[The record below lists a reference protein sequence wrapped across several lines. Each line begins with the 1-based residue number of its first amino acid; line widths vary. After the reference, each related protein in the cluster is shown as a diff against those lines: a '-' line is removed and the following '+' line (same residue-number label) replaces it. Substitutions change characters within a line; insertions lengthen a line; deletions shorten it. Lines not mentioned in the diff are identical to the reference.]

1 MPHKPLNHTMKIHQL
16 RVLIAIADAGSVRGA
31 ARMLDSS
38 PAAVTQNIQQLEETV
53 RMQLVVRTSSGVT
66 LTACGQTLLAHARL
80 VAAQMT
86 RAHQAIDAMRGEPSG
101 RLSIAVTAWVALTFL
116 PETVARFRTRMP
128 AIQLEL
134 FEGLLAIATPR
145 LRDGSLDIYVGRQAP
160 GVTTC
165 DFNYQPLFATSR
177 AVVARQG
184 HPLADSR
191 SLADLLENDWL
202 VALDPQTEG
211 QASYQ
216 MFARHGLPV
225 PRSIHFLHS
234 LTVAVA
240 LLKRT
245 DMLSIFPWPLVEL
258 CAARD
263 GLCAIPLREEL
274 EDSTVGII
282 MRTGEPADAASRCFI
297 DCLIETI
304 RDESWGRSTDIRRAM
319 QSVEVLV

>member
-1 MPHKPLNHTMKIHQL
+1 MKIHQL
-16 RVLIAIADAGSVRGA
+16 RALIAVADAGSVRGA

-38 PAAVTQNIQQLEETV
+38 PAAVTQCIQQLEETV

-66 LTACGQTLLAHARL
+66 LTASGQTLLVHARL

-86 RAHQAIDAMRGEPSG
+86 RAHQAMNAIRGEPSG

-116 PETVARFRTRMP
+116 PETVARFRAKMP
-128 AIQLEL
+128 TIQLEL

-160 GVTTC
+160 GATSC
-165 DFNYQPLFATSR
+165 DFTYQPLFASSR
-177 AVVARQG
+177 AVVARQD
-184 HPLADSR
+184 HPRAECR
-191 SLADLLENDWL
+191 SLAELRDADWL
-202 VALDPQTEG
+202 VALDPETDA
-211 QASYQ
+211 QAPYQ
-216 MFARHGLPV
+216 IFGRRGFPA

-263 GLCAIPLREEL
+263 GLCAIPLRDEL
-274 EDSTVGII
+274 DESTVGII
-282 MRTGEPADAASRCFI
+282 VRTGEPPDAASRCFI

-304 RDESWGRSTDIRRAM
+304 RDQSWARTVDIRRAM

>member
-1 MPHKPLNHTMKIHQL
+1 
-16 RVLIAIADAGSVRGA
+16 
-31 ARMLDSS
+31 MLASS

-66 LTACGQTLLAHARL
+66 LTPCGQTLLAHARL

-86 RAHQAIDAMRGEPSG
+86 RANQAMDAMRGEPSG

-116 PETVARFRTRMP
+116 PEAVVRFRARMP

-145 LRDGSLDIYVGRQAP
+145 LRDGSLDIYVGRQVP
-160 GVTTC
+160 GATTG
-165 DFNYQPLFATSR
+165 DFNYHPLFATSR

-184 HPLADSR
+184 HPHAESR
-191 SLADLLENDWL
+191 SLAQLLDDDWL
-202 VALDPQTEG
+202 VALDPETEG

-216 MFARHGLPV
+216 MFARYGLPV

-234 LTVAVA
+234 LTVALA

-245 DMLSIFPWPLVEL
+245 DMVSIFPWPLVEL

-304 RDESWGRSTDIRRAM
+304 RDESWDRTSDIRRAM

>member
-1 MPHKPLNHTMKIHQL
+1 MKIHQL
-16 RVLIAIADAGSVRGA
+16 RALIAIADAGSVRGA
-31 ARMLDSS
+31 ARTLNSS
-38 PAAVTQNIQQLEETV
+38 PAAVTQNIQQLEEAAHV
-53 RMQLVVRTSSGVT
+53 QLVVRTSSGVT
-66 LTACGQTLLAHARL
+66 LTECGQTLLLHARL
-80 VAAQMT
+80 VAAQMV
-86 RAHQAIDAMRGEPSG
+86 RAHQAMDAMRGEPSG
-101 RLSIAVTAWVALTFL
+101 RLS
-116 PETVARFRTRMP
+116 RMP

-145 LRDGSLDIYVGRQAP
+145 LRDGSLDIYVGRQSPSVSA
-160 GVTTC
+160 C

-177 AVVARQG
+177 AVVARLG
-184 HPLADSR
+184 HPRAESR
-191 SLADLLENDWL
+191 SLAELLDDDWL
-202 VALDPQTEG
+202 VALDPETEG
-211 QASYQ
+211 HAPYQ
-216 MFARHGLPV
+216 MFSRYGLPV

-245 DMLSIFPWPLVEL
+245 DMVSIFPWPLVEL

-282 MRTGEPADAASRCFI
+282 TRTGEPSDAASQCFI
-297 DCLIETI
+297 DCLLETI
-304 RDESWGRSTDIRRAM
+304 RDESWGRTTEIRRAM

>member
-1 MPHKPLNHTMKIHQL
+1 MKIHQL
-16 RVLIAIADAGSVRGA
+16 RALIAIADAGSVRGA
-31 ARMLDSS
+31 ARTLNSS
-38 PAAVTQNIQQLEETV
+38 PAAVTQNIQQLEEAAHV
-53 RMQLVVRTSSGVT
+53 QLVVRTSSGVT
-66 LTACGQTLLAHARL
+66 LTECGQTLLLHARL
-80 VAAQMT
+80 VAAQMV
-86 RAHQAIDAMRGEPSG
+86 RAHQAMDAMRGEPSG

-116 PETVARFRTRMP
+116 PETVARFRARMP

-134 FEGLLAIATPR
+134 FAGLLAIATPR
-145 LRDGSLDIYVGRQAP
+145 LRDGSLDIYVGRQSPSVSA
-160 GVTTC
+160 C

-177 AVVARQG
+177 AVVARLG
-184 HPLADSR
+184 HPRAESR
-191 SLADLLENDWL
+191 SLAELLDDDWL
-202 VALDPQTEG
+202 VALDPETEG
-211 QASYQ
+211 HAPYQ
-216 MFARHGLPV
+216 MFSRYGLPV

-245 DMLSIFPWPLVEL
+245 DMVSIFPWPLVEL

-282 MRTGEPADAASRCFI
+282 TRTGEPSDAASQCFI
-297 DCLIETI
+297 DCLLETI
-304 RDESWGRSTDIRRAM
+304 RDESWGRTTEIRRAM